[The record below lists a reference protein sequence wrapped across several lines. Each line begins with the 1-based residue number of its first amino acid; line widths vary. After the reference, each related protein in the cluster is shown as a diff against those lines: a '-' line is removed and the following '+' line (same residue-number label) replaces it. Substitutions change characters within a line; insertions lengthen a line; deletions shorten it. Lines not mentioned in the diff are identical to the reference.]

1 MMRLRDWSLRG
12 KLTAIVM
19 LTTVVA
25 LVVACAAFLAY
36 DRVIFRRTLVATR
49 SVLADIVGANSTAA
63 LTFRDRASAREVV
76 MALEAEPHVT
86 AAYIYDGDG
95 REFAS
100 YVRTDGALARPAPP
114 VGTAPVF
121 LPDRLG
127 VFRPILLDGQTIGT
141 VYVESDLGELSAR
154 QGQYVQIGLVVLALA
169 SGAAL
174 LLLASLQG
182 IVSRPILD
190 VVHTAR
196 HVSSHEDYAIRARKY
211 GQDEIGTLVDA
222 FNDML
227 QQIEE
232 HQRQLRAARDA
243 AETANRAK
251 SAFLANMSHEL
262 RTPLNGIIGYTEMLL
277 EESEDGGQASLIADL
292 NQVRKAA
299 KHLLALINN
308 ILDLSKI
315 EAGKMDVHVERFEIA
330 ALVHDVIGV
339 IEPLVT
345 VNGNTLRI
353 DLPDAVARS
362 EMETDRVKL
371 RQTLWNLLSNAC
383 KFTREGHVTLRVR
396 RDPSRPGWLTF
407 AVSDTGPGMT
417 SEERQTL
424 FQEFVQG
431 DAAQRHQYGGTGLG
445 LAISRR
451 FCGLI
456 GGDIGVE
463 SRPNAGSTFTI
474 RVPAVVGRAAPAE
487 RSVA

>member
-1 MMRLRDWSLRG
+1 
-12 KLTAIVM
+12 
-19 LTTVVA
+19 
-25 LVVACAAFLAY
+25 
-36 DRVIFRRTLVATR
+36 
-49 SVLADIVGANSTAA
+49 
-63 LTFRDRASAREVV
+63 
-76 MALEAEPHVT
+76 
-86 AAYIYDGDG
+86 
-95 REFAS
+95 
-100 YVRTDGALARPAPP
+100 
-114 VGTAPVF
+114 VF
-121 LPDRLG
+121 QPDRLG

-141 VYVESDLGELSAR
+141 VYIESDLGELLAR
-154 QGQYVQIGLVVLALA
+154 QRQYVQIGLVVLAMA
-169 SGAAL
+169 TGAAL

-190 VVHTAR
+190 VVRTAR

-277 EESEDGGQASLIADL
+277 EESEDGGQASLVADL

-315 EAGKMDVHVERFEIA
+315 EAGKMDVHVARFEIA
-330 ALVHDVIGV
+330 ALVHDVVGV

-383 KFTREGHVTLRVR
+383 KFTREGDVTLRVR
-396 RDPSRPGWLTF
+396 RDPSRPGWFTF

-417 SEERQTL
+417 TEECQTL

-431 DAAQRHQYGGTGLG
+431 DAAQRQQYGGTGLG